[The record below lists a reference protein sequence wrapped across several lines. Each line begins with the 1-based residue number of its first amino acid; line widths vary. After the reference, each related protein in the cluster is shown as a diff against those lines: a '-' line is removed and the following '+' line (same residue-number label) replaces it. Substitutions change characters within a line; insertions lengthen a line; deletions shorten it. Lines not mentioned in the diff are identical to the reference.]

1 MGSLYSNPNKG
12 TTLDGRNPAN
22 QYSKYAIC
30 LHGFIHVSWCRIS
43 EPSTVWST
51 NPSKWPYICMVWS
64 PLKYGPHC
72 MTHCMTWKELE
83 EEKDIIDSLRVLAKL
98 AVVQWWTFVHPIVT
112 ASVGKTNKIPKPS
125 AESSQRIPPDKF
137 TERSE
142 WTWDSGRVLPKEN
155 LGRFVFLGG
164 ILWPGLYGLPGRIP
178 GPGKKT
184 RISWR
189 VRKKHH
195 EIKVPW
201 NGHFP

>member
-1 MGSLYSNPNKG
+1 M
-12 TTLDGRNPAN
+12 
-22 QYSKYAIC
+22 
-30 LHGFIHVSWCRIS
+30 
-43 EPSTVWST
+43 
-51 NPSKWPYICMVWS
+51 
-64 PLKYGPHC
+64 
-72 MTHCMTWKELE
+72 
-83 EEKDIIDSLRVLAKL
+83 
-98 AVVQWWTFVHPIVT
+98 VQWWTFVHPIVT

-201 NGHFP
+201 TATFHSVFPPKMWHARADWVLWIVFETCLTGQPPSTESKDTTRICSGWAKHGRPDLEETPDGGKCQTCQNSIRAKTRVINYQ